1 MKNII
6 LFFTLAIA
14 LFAGFAVAHPNHDAP
29 KTIDRQQ
36 AINMATH
43 YMQRQVKYGNIDA
56 IWNKIEA
63 TDAVFGRRDS
73 RLGWIVSF
81 NDPEQIDQHK
91 KTFSCIS
98 FQHWLLALI
107 RLQD

>member
-6 LFFTLAIA
+6 QFFALSIA
-14 LFAGFAVAHPNHDAP
+14 VFAGSVSAHPSHDELQ
-29 KTIDRQQ
+29 TIDRQQ
-36 AINMATH
+36 AITTATH
-43 YMQRQVKYGNIDA
+43 YMQRQVKNGKIDA
-56 IWNKIEA
+56 SWDEIET

-73 RLGWIVSF
+73 RLGWIISF